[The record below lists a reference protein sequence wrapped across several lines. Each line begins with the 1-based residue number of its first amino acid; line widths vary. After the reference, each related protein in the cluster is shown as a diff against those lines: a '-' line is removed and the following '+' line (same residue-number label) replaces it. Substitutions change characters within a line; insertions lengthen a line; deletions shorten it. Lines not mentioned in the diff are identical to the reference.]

1 MGIGWAYI
9 DCDPEFVTGAFG
21 PTGSVMFKDGHR
33 SIRGADELMWIRPGA
48 EAEGYTAATAGDWN
62 PSFLQVSGNVRV
74 SGTVYANNFD
84 VVTTTL
90 TEIHQSGSTSF
101 GQGVNRDRH
110 SFTGSIQVTGANTA
124 GDTVQNSYILDRFGI
139 GSTMPQS
146 RPHSIGSSKDAK
158 FEVFVTATEAL
169 TGMVLDCN
177 DVDEV
182 GFHITGSQTT
192 ANVLEITADAVTT
205 ANVIDISADSLT
217 TGAGLYIDDNSSYH
231 TPRNTVDIRQNDAS
245 ALGATALNILSDGGG
260 IGIAL
265 DKNYEGANAATI
277 KGISVDVDKTVNT
290 NTNNTIIGVDIDV
303 DNTTAVDGVN
313 TMTGLKV
320 TPTLQH
326 ASDAG
331 TPTVLGASVIATG
344 HTNGTSTA
352 TAMELTSTGA
362 DTNRGLVINCADGG
376 TDLVILSSADVDD
389 MFKVEVGAAG
399 ATTITTVDDGGH
411 AADLTFTIDGAIK
424 LDGDGVEIE
433 NDSDSGVPALL
444 IDNDDVDQFALQ
456 IDAANTT
463 VNAIEIV
470 GDSVTTAKVVN
481 ISADALTQGNALFVK
496 DDSSSAVTRATAQIE
511 QLNADAT
518 GATGLH
524 VRSDSRG
531 GVAGIRIDRNADG
544 TAAVD
549 AVMGLK
555 IDLDQTGEITSATGV
570 VVGIQTDVE
579 TNVAG
584 DGTLNSFGHRIV
596 MTGDTDGT
604 HTNTG
609 LSINVGQTDTNT
621 HIELLSSADVD
632 DKCTLAVGAAGLTTI
647 TTVDDGG
654 TGANLQFTIDGAIN
668 FTPAGLNVTM
678 TDESNVTVFDFN
690 LADPTFKIADDAD
703 EGDFFSINVGAAGA
717 TTITTVDDDGATA
730 NLTFAIDGDILLNL
744 PANDGVIPS
753 NDNSID
759 LGSAAKR
766 YANIHTAISHVGDLH
781 LENDRGNWLIVEEEN
796 YLSIRNQK
804 TGKLFKFVLEEIEE

>member
-290 NTNNTIIGVDIDV
+290 SSDNIIIGVDIDV
-303 DNTTAVDGVN
+303 DNTTAVNGAN

-399 ATTITTVDDGGH
+399 ATTITTVDDDAD
-411 AADLTFTIDGAIK
+411 AAHLTLDIDGDITFTIDGAIK

-596 MTGDTDGT
+596 MTGDTHGT

-609 LSINVGQTDTNT
+609 LSINVGQ
-621 HIELLSSADVD
+621 L
-632 DKCTLAVGAAGLTTI
+632 
-647 TTVDDGG
+647 
-654 TGANLQFTIDGAIN
+654 
-668 FTPAGLNVTM
+668 
-678 TDESNVTVFDFN
+678 
-690 LADPTFKIADDAD
+690 
-703 EGDFFSINVGAAGA
+703 
-717 TTITTVDDDGATA
+717 
-730 NLTFAIDGDILLNL
+730 
-744 PANDGVIPS
+744 
-753 NDNSID
+753 
-759 LGSAAKR
+759 
-766 YANIHTAISHVGDLH
+766 ISHRPALM
-781 LENDRGNWLIVEEEN
+781 
-796 YLSIRNQK
+796 
-804 TGKLFKFVLEEIEE
+804 